1 MENKT
6 PEASSQ
12 KTTKCIIM
20 SRVSTTIQELDIQE
34 EECICMAERDGYT
47 QDNMILIP
55 RIGESAR
62 KVGQIITVETPRG
75 PMEVELDRDGIWDM
89 KKRIETDSSIDCVY
103 IWEVSRLAR
112 RMDVLTPLLKYFAD
126 RKVQLRVKTN
136 GISYLNPDKTVNPAS
151 KMTIEILG
159 EVAEQEM
166 NVKIE
171 RFKRSKKVMAEQGRF
186 AGGKIPY
193 GYSVDKEHG
202 GVFVINE
209 KEARIIHEI
218 FDLYEAG
225 ITQPC
230 IAREFYRRGMVDLNL
245 SKVNNILTNEQ
256 YTGRWM
262 RQGWS
267 SYDRSYPVIIS
278 PEQYDHC
285 REIAATNNTF
295 ANKCRS
301 VYYAHKLLICK
312 CGRKWGAGPSKVFY
326 RCSEAYRTGNAFEAH
341 EHQCDNKISISL
353 NIIDSLLWQVAQEA
367 EVYYIVNAAVDDKQK
382 YQDQISVIDEKLG
395 FIDTRLQ
402 EQDNRDQRISDLYEM
417 GKIKSREELHKKYKE
432 VADAKRAILQEQA
445 ALTNEREHLLYLC
458 ASIDTNFD
466 LLDFDQTLSEMSNI
480 IMLKE
485 KIASITDDQQRY
497 DIIHRHVRK
506 VQVENSSIDYDFRY
520 VGKKQ
525 PKTRF
530 ITVELYNGEVKYF
543 QYIPFSGGKNTIME
557 ASPDGTPICKYSYTY
572 LMRFANDKKRNKRL
586 EEKEQ
591 RKQAFID
598 KYPEDKYI
606 ISFAALTEFLGVER
620 KMAYKLVNDG
630 FLLPA
635 KEFINK
641 KKVAFNKEK
650 CIELLQANANSNK
663 WARKILSHIESK

>member
-1 MENKT
+1 
-6 PEASSQ
+6 
-12 KTTKCIIM
+12 M

-34 EECICMAERDGYT
+34 EECIKMALSDGYA

-55 RIGESAR
+55 RVGESAR
-62 KVGQIITVETPRG
+62 KLGQIITVDTPRG
-75 PMEVELDRDGIWDM
+75 KMNIELDREGIWAM
-89 KKRIETDSSIDCVY
+89 KTRIENDPEIDCVY

-126 RKVQLRVKTN
+126 KKVQLRVKTN

-193 GYSVDKEHG
+193 GYDVDKEHG

-209 KEARIIHEI
+209 EQARIIHEI

-301 VYYAHKLLICK
+301 IYYAHQLLICK

-326 RCSEAYRTGNAFEAH
+326 RCSEAYRTGNTFEVH
-341 EHQCDNKISISL
+341 ELQCNYKISISL

-367 EVYYIVNAAVDDKQK
+367 EVYYIVNAAADDKRK
-382 YQDQISVIDEKLG
+382 YQDRISIIDEKLG
-395 FIDTRLQ
+395 FIDARLQ
-402 EQDNRDQRISDLYEM
+402 EQDDRYQRISDLYEM
-417 GKIKSREELHKKYKE
+417 GKIKTREELNKKYKE

-445 ALTNEREHLLYLC
+445 TLTNEREHLLDLC
-458 ASIDTNFD
+458 VSIDSNFD
-466 LLDFDQTLSEMSNI
+466 LLDFDQTLGEMSNV
-480 IMLKE
+480 IMLKD
-485 KIASITDDQQRY
+485 KIAAITDDQQRY
-497 DIIHRHVRK
+497 DIIHRHIRK
-506 VQVENSSIDYDFRY
+506 VQVENSTIDYDFRY
-520 VGKKQ
+520 VGNKQ
-525 PKTRF
+525 PRTRF
-530 ITVELYNGEVKYF
+530 ITVELYNGDIKYF

-557 ASPDGTPICKYSYTY
+557 ATSDGTPICKYSYEY
-572 LMRFANDKKRNKRL
+572 LMRFSDAKKREKRS
-586 EEKEQ
+586 EEKKK
-591 RKQAFID
+591 RKQAFAD
-598 KYPEDKYI
+598 KYRRNRQT
-606 ISFAALTEFLGVER
+606 L
-620 KMAYKLVNDG
+620 
-630 FLLPA
+630 
-635 KEFINK
+635 
-641 KKVAFNKEK
+641 
-650 CIELLQANANSNK
+650 
-663 WARKILSHIESK
+663 WASGC